1 LTCEKAEENK
11 KSIGIKRQ
19 NVEMPFKSERS
30 WLACILTE
38 AAGRGKV
45 YHGMG

>member
-1 LTCEKAEENK
+1 
-11 KSIGIKRQ
+11 
-19 NVEMPFKSERS
+19 MPFKSERS

-45 YHGMG
+45 YHRMGQKKENLTFID